1 MLQMLESNPEN
12 DRWYLKAENLFV
24 VVNNRFG
31 SLITLV
37 LVILQFLLIL
47 FLILAWAGKTAI
59 PDRLGRNINDLG
71 TLGDITLLFW
81 LSLMLLIF
89 RTRWKYL
96 RWAQLALSAIGFAAL
111 IGILATIYF
120 LLGAI

>member
-120 LLGAI
+120 LLGA

>member
-1 MLQMLESNPEN
+1 MLESNPEN